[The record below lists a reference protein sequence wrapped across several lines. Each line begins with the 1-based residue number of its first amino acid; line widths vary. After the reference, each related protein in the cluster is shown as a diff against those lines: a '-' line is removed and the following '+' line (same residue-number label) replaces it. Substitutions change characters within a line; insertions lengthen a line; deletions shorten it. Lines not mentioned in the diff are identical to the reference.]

1 MQTREGQGSL
11 LLELTSPP
19 VNVLDFGT
27 IARLDAVLEAAASR
41 SDLRV
46 VGLRS
51 GLAGVFSAGV
61 DVAAH
66 APDRVGAMLAA
77 FHSLARRLYHLP
89 QATVAAVDGPCLGGA
104 CELVALCDIVVASP
118 RARFGQPEIDLGCF
132 PPVAAVV
139 LPRLLG
145 KAGAAMILG
154 GAPVPA
160 EEARQ
165 LGLVTAVVDDVH
177 TEADAWAARLAS
189 KSGVALR
196 AARCAMREAAGLA
209 FDEALGRAEAIYRD
223 EVAGSEDAAEG
234 VRAFTEKRPPRWRH
248 R

>member
-1 MQTREGQGSL
+1 MVLRLGH
-11 LLELTSPP
+11 PP
-19 VNVLDFGT
+19 VNVLDLAT
-27 IARLDAVLEAAASR
+27 IRALDAALAAIEAR
-41 SDLRV
+41 DDLRV
-46 VGLRS
+46 VVVRS
-51 GLAGVFSAGV
+51 DLPGVFSAGV

-66 APDRVGAMLAA
+66 APGQVDEMLRA
-77 FHSLARRLYHLP
+77 FHGLVRRLHSLP

-145 KAGAAMILG
+145 KAGAAMVLG

-160 EEARQ
+160 DEARR
-165 LGLVTAVVDDVH
+165 LGLVTTVAVEVDA
-177 TEADAWAARLAS
+177 EAEAWAERLAA

-196 AARCAMREAAGLA
+196 AARRAMREASGLA
-209 FDEALGRAEAIYRD
+209 FDEAIDRAEAIYRK
-223 EVAGSEDAAEG
+223 EVVGSDDAAEG
-234 VRAFTEKRPPRWRH
+234 VRAFTERRPPRWRH